1 MEDKLDKKVIEI
13 NLVIEKQ
20 SKLQDEFNQK
30 LKEFEEIK
38 NYQKEISKY
47 LENYKLNN
55 IDIEKSKNDFKLD
68 LENMKKEMN
77 NTYNLNKEEVK
88 NEIKGIKAI
97 VKNQKKELH

>member
-1 MEDKLDKKVIEI
+1 M
-13 NLVIEKQ
+13 
-20 SKLQDEFNQK
+20 
-30 LKEFEEIK
+30 
-38 NYQKEISKY
+38 
-47 LENYKLNN
+47 ENYKLNN

-97 VKNQKKELH
+97 V